1 MQIVIDIP
9 EKDYDDILNGETK
22 ASALNWSTFNAIRE
36 GTPLPKGHK
45 QALEAAKIIKDYCN
59 SFPLM
64 SCKGCVFDRST
75 GCALKNP
82 CDFPETWELNDKI
95 DPKSETTD
103 NPYQE

>member
-9 EKDYDDILNGETK
+9 EDLKKMIFDDEVFDIAHSYRLAMCVKNGT
-22 ASALNWSTFNAIRE
+22 L
-36 GTPLPKGHK
+36 LPKGHE
-45 QALEAAKIIKDYCN
+45 QALEAAKIIRDYCN